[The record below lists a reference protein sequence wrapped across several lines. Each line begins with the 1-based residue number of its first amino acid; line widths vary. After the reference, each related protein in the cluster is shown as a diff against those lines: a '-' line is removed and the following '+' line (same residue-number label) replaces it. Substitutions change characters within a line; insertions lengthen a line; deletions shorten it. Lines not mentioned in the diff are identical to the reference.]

1 MGAAREPEIVAG
13 GYEIDMADLP
23 KVHFAEHPEWEELY
37 DAAWESH
44 KSNIRKARAVLN
56 PEEPYYVDE
65 AFSDM
70 IFVWD
75 TLLMMM
81 FDKYGIHQFPTLQAM
96 DNFYYWQVDNPGQP
110 DDGFIAREISEITGE
125 RVWTIDI
132 DERHLFSGE
141 KETDID
147 AKAGKPLAHS
157 HCILTDSVWIQFT
170 GVKKS
175 TCFDP
180 GEYRGAKANDP
191 FFKRYH
197 GHLPFKIRSCLNQR
211 SVSLTHGFIIVCCL

>member
-110 DDGFIAREISEITGE
+110 DDASSRVRSARSRARMPATMADT
-125 RVWTIDI
+125 TI
-132 DERHLFSGE
+132 RFPSTRPCLPGRMAAVSG
-141 KETDID
+141 
-147 AKAGKPLAHS
+147 AWG
-157 HCILTDSVWIQFT
+157 
-170 GVKKS
+170 
-175 TCFDP
+175 
-180 GEYRGAKANDP
+180 
-191 FFKRYH
+191 
-197 GHLPFKIRSCLNQR
+197 
-211 SVSLTHGFIIVCCL
+211 

>member
-110 DDGFIAREISEITGE
+110 DDGFIAREISEITGRE
-125 RVWTIDI
+125 RQLQWRIRRSAFRQPAPVCLG
-132 DERHLFSGE
+132 RMAAVSG
-141 KETDID
+141 
-147 AKAGKPLAHS
+147 AWG
-157 HCILTDSVWIQFT
+157 
-170 GVKKS
+170 
-175 TCFDP
+175 
-180 GEYRGAKANDP
+180 
-191 FFKRYH
+191 
-197 GHLPFKIRSCLNQR
+197 
-211 SVSLTHGFIIVCCL
+211 